1 MASLRDIKRKISSID
16 STQTITRTVKMV
28 SASKLRRAQT
38 ELDRTKAYATKMED
52 LVRRVVRKLPS
63 ESHPLLTPREEI
75 NKVLIVSIAS
85 DRGLAGAFNTN
96 ICLAAENFIRQN
108 SDKYER
114 IAVYIVGKKA
124 KDYLSRRKVDIVKDW
139 ADVKKVDQALVN
151 EIAND
156 LINLYMEGSFDKI
169 YLTYTHFQSAVKQII
184 RFEEFVPLSIPEE
197 GEAEEDDSG
206 DYLYEP
212 TIDKI
217 VEALIP
223 KYISTKIYYALVESQ
238 TSEHAARMA
247 AMENATSNCGEM
259 VRYLTLVYN
268 KRRQESITN
277 EMMDI
282 VGGAEALRGT

>member
-1 MASLRDIKRKISSID
+1 MATLRDIKRKIGSID

-28 SASKLRRAQT
+28 SASKLRRAQA

-63 ESHPLLTPREEI
+63 ESHPLLTPRESI
-75 NKVLIVSIAS
+75 NNVLIVSIAS

-96 ICLAAENFIRQN
+96 ISLAAENFIHQN
-108 SDKYER
+108 GGNYER
-114 IAVYIVGKKA
+114 MAVYIVGKKA

-139 ADVKKVDQALVN
+139 ADVKKVDQGVVDA
-151 EIAND
+151 IASD
-156 LINLYMEGSFDKI
+156 LIGLYMDGSFDKI
-169 YLTYTHFQSAVKQII
+169 YLSYTHFHSAVKQII
-184 RFEEFVPLSIPEE
+184 MFDEFVPLSMPEE
-197 GEAEEDDSG
+197 GEVEEAESG

-212 TIDKI
+212 SIDKI

-259 VRYLTLVYN
+259 VKYLTLVYN